1 MDAADAGG
9 ASSGVE
15 AASAEAS
22 QKSGERPG
30 GKQQQRAQSGARG
43 AVLPGLQDLRGQWSG
58 NLQVRLSQGFY
69 RCSDW
74 HMFPGLVDH
83 KDMPDSAGNLS
94 FVGDISKLE
103 RTSACAGVRRR
114 GRRGQRGR
122 QDARRGLAVGHL
134 RPGPGLSVPFS
145 AHQ

>member
-1 MDAADAGG
+1 MPKQELGQQLEAAAQAARAAMDAADAGG

-94 FVGDISKLE
+94 FVG
-103 RTSACAGVRRR
+103 
-114 GRRGQRGR
+114 
-122 QDARRGLAVGHL
+122 GH
-134 RPGPGLSVPFS
+134 FQ
-145 AHQ
+145 A